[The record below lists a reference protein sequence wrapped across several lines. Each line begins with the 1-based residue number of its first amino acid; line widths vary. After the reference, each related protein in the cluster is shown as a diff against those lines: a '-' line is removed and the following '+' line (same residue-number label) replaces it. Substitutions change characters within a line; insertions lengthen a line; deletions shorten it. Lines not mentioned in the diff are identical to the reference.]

1 MFSSSILACI
11 NPEAVVPGLNYI
23 SFANVGMSGLTH
35 NGVDLSMEAN
45 AIALKYLNESQLS
58 QLSLSRSSQ
67 KDSMD
72 LSLQTLLH
80 SNTDKSSVG
89 FNLISPSNMSF
100 ATKKY
105 MKRYGLLQSIDSSDE
120 EEQEADCQRRG
131 NSLEPVLQLGIS
143 PALEN
148 FSYSKHPSERASE
161 RQHPPNPV
169 QCEAEWL
176 SSHLSN
182 SEGLM
187 LKHVTNAVLPL
198 RILQQSDE
206 SSIPFLKE
214 LKPKTKL
221 LPGKAEFTQHP
232 DKENLDVPVAP
243 ETLQTHILDH
253 LSHADNMNSVGT
265 FLDVQQLRQL
275 PKLF

>member
-23 SFANVGMSGLTH
+23 SFANVGMSGLTP

-58 QLSLSRSSQ
+58 QLSLSHSSQ
-67 KDSMD
+67 KNLMD
-72 LSLQTLLH
+72 LSLQTRLH
-80 SNTDKSSVG
+80 NNTDKSLVG

-105 MKRYGLLQSIDSSDE
+105 MKRYGLLQSTEGSDDE
-120 EEQEADCQRRG
+120 EEPQADCHKGGDR
-131 NSLEPVLQLGIS
+131 LEPVLQLGIS
-143 PALEN
+143 PVVEN
-148 FSYSKHPSERASE
+148 FSPWKHPSERANK
-161 RQHPPNPV
+161 RQLSPV
-169 QCEAEWL
+169 QRETEQL
-176 SSHLSN
+176 SSHLSD
-182 SEGLM
+182 SEGLV
-187 LKHVTNAVLPL
+187 LKHVTNAILPL
-198 RILQQSDE
+198 RILQQSNE
-206 SSIPFLKE
+206 SSVPFLRE

-232 DKENLDVPVAP
+232 EKENLDVPTVP
-243 ETLQTHILDH
+243 ETLQTPILDH
-253 LSHADNMNSVGT
+253 LNSANNMNSVGT